1 MRGAT
6 PPRRALRHAALLGL
20 LGVIVYSMGSVG
32 LLDGARLAK
41 GLVNIGVFARDLFPP
56 DVSVAR
62 NVAAAMV
69 ETIQIALVGTV
80 LGAALAL
87 PLSLLATHLL
97 AGTAL
102 CAAVRVVLA
111 VIRTVPALL
120 WGIVFVVALG
130 LGPAAGTLAIA
141 LYSAGYLGKLFYEM
155 LEGVDPEVV
164 EAVRSVGCSRA
175 QLARWALLPEAAN
188 ELLAQLLFMFEYNVR
203 ASSIMGFVGAGG
215 IGYYM
220 LGYIQL
226 LRYDALLTALL
237 MTLVVVIVIDV
248 LSRRL
253 RALFLLHG
261 GLPGR

>member
-1 MRGAT
+1 MRPAGT
-6 PPRRALRHAALLGL
+6 PRRGWLRAALVGL
-20 LGVIVYSMGSVG
+20 AALVVYSMGSVG
-32 LLDGARLAK
+32 LLDGTRLAK
-41 GLVNIGVFARDLFPP
+41 GLINIGIFARDLFPP
-56 DVSVAR
+56 DLGVVR

-69 ETIQIALVGTV
+69 ETLQIALVGTV
-80 LGAALAL
+80 LGAVLAL
-87 PLSLLATHLL
+87 PLSLLATRIL
-97 AGTAL
+97 ATGFV

-164 EAVRSVGCSRA
+164 EAVRSVGCTRA

-188 ELLAQLLFMFEYNVR
+188 ELLAQLIFMFEYNVR

-220 LGYIQL
+220 LGYIQM

-237 MTLVVVIVIDV
+237 MTLVVVIAIDIV
-248 LSRRL
+248 SRRV
-253 RALFLLHG
+253 RSAFLLHAHP
-261 GLPGR
+261 GL